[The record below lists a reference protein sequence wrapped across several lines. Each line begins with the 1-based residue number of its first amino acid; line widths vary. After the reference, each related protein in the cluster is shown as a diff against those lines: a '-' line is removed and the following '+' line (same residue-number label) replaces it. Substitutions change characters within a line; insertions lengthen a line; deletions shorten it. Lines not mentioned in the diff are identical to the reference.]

1 MNIQDDRSLGELFS
15 DFSRDSATLLRQ
27 EVALARA
34 ELSKKAS
41 DVLAD
46 IRYVAI
52 GGAIAYAGIL
62 VVLAGVT
69 LLLGQLMALWVAA
82 LLVGFTV
89 LVLSAL
95 VILTGVNRLRN
106 RSLQPTET
114 VALVKEDAEWLKSQV
129 S

>member
-52 GGAIAYAGIL
+52 GGATAYAGVL
-62 VVLAGVT
+62 VLFAGVT
-69 LLLGQLMALWVAA
+69 LLLAEVMALWVAA
-82 LLVGFTV
+82 LVVGTAV
-89 LVLSAL
+89 LLLSGL
-95 VILTGVNRLRN
+95 VILMGINRLRT

-114 VALVKEDAEWLKSQV
+114 VESVTEDAEWLKTQV